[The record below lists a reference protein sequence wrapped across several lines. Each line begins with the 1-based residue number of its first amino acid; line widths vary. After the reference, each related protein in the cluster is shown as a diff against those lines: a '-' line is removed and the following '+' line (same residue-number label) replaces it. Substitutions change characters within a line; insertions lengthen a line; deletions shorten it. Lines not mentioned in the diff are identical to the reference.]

1 MRLDRKNEN
10 RLSVNPVMVSALI
23 RKDGTITSAGEWHY
37 TFVGKNSG
45 LPFYDFLPLADGNLL
60 AATIQKTLSDPGYP
74 DMPKGEVLL
83 ELITDLD
90 NREGNTYSGVYLCL
104 VATDDTENGEP
115 LARIYYSDLAGVSG
129 TIERYTYNMAKYRY
143 FMSMRN
149 DIFFEYNTDTGN
161 FTLYKYFNGNC
172 FKIADMDLDEY
183 ISGIQERHIGDN
195 HAYRGE
201 MEQIVSYLKKKE
213 RNFSMNVQYSLPGG
227 EKRSAKLM
235 GGVVP
240 RYDNIVAGIY
250 SSNNRASDEPYYMT
264 AGARDPGTGLLN
276 KRAVTEYIIDM
287 LPTLSDKTAW
297 LIMIDI
303 DDFKNVNDN
312 FGHAFGDE
320 VISYVADSLMSVMD
334 ARGFV
339 GRFGGDEF
347 MVFVYGVPTR
357 EALKNMLK
365 ALHKKIALK
374 YDGKFRLT
382 LSEGVSQ
389 YPVDGKEIDTLFAK
403 ADKALYIA
411 KEKGKNRHIIYD
423 EKLHGGI
430 EGDHMESQAVS
441 YAISRDKKREF
452 ITSLVLG
459 LSQKGIEYLVR
470 NRNLQRDIRTVFDLD
485 GFSVIG
491 EQGMEALLTEGKY
504 VLEDFHPDEM
514 VTFDFTG
521 FTRMGGD
528 DHTYVLNNVETI
540 RDSNPM
546 MYERLKKFEISACVV
561 CVTFSGDTPRAIVSF
576 DVFNRIRKWSQ
587 SDIDMMSIL
596 GNLAGALLMEKENR

>member
-10 RLSVNPVMVSALI
+10 RLSIDPVMVTALI

-45 LPFYDFLPLADGNLL
+45 LPFYDFLPLADGNML
-60 AATIQKTLSDPGYP
+60 AAAIQKYLSDPGYSQ
-74 DMPKGEVLL
+74 MPHGEVLL

-90 NREGNTYSGVYLCL
+90 NREGHTYSGIYMCL
-104 VATDDTENGEP
+104 AATEETENGEP
-115 LARIYYSDLAGVSG
+115 LARIYYSDLAGVTG
-129 TIERYTYNMAKYRY
+129 TIERYTFNMAKYRY

-149 DIFFEYNTDTGN
+149 DVFYEYHTDTGR
-161 FTLYKYFNGNC
+161 FILYKYFNGNC
-172 FKIADMDLDEY
+172 FKIVDMDLDEY
-183 ISGIQERHIGDN
+183 IEQTQARYIGDSP
-195 HAYRGE
+195 AYRGE
-201 MEQIVSYLKKKE
+201 MEQVVSYLKNREK
-213 RNFSMNVQYSLPGG
+213 NFSMNVQYTLPGG
-227 EKRSAKLM
+227 EKRTARFM
-235 GGVVP
+235 GGVIP

-264 AGARDPGTGLLN
+264 AAARDPGTGLLN
-276 KRAVTEYIIDM
+276 KRAVTEYVNDM
-287 LPTLSDKTAW
+287 LPTLQFKTAW

-320 VISYVADSLMSVMD
+320 VISYVADSLMSVID

-365 ALHKKIALK
+365 VLHKRIALR

-382 LSEGVSQ
+382 LSEGISS
-389 YPVDGKEIDTLFAK
+389 YPTDGRAIDTLFAK

-430 EGDHMESQAVS
+430 EGDYMESQAVS
-441 YAISRDKKREF
+441 YALSRDKKREF
-452 ITSLVLG
+452 ISSLVLG
-459 LSQKGIEYLVR
+459 LSQKGIEYLTR
-470 NRNLQRDIRTVFDLD
+470 NKNIQRDIRTVFDLD
-485 GFSVIG
+485 GLSVIG
-491 EQGMEALLTEGKY
+491 EQGMEALCTDGKY
-504 VLEDFHPDEM
+504 LLEDFTPEEM
-514 VTFDFTG
+514 VAYDFTG

-540 RDSNPM
+540 KESNPM
-546 MYERLKKFEISACVV
+546 MYERLKSVEIGACVV
-561 CVTFSGDTPRAIVSF
+561 VAVFSEDTPRAIVSF
-576 DVFNRIRKWSQ
+576 DVFNKIRKWSQ
-587 SDIDMMSIL
+587 SDIDMMSII
-596 GNLAGALLMEKENR
+596 GNLAGTLVVARENR